1 MSSRMASKTALNC
14 TSYRFSS
21 SSSLRARWAWDAVI
35 RRSRTKARMISTLMA
50 IARGLFRTPESIAT
64 PCSVKA
70 YGAYR
75 LPPRPF
81 EITICDL
88 KDSASAGLRRN
99 MKSPGNRSGSASRT
113 ARGHRAR
120 VPRLLRL
127 RRARPGLRAR
137 AMRRV
142 PVRAPRAVLRGVQEA
157 RHRGE
162 AHRGARARG
171 ELALLQVKGA
181 RGPGRAPEMEPPGWG
196 GGPAPG
202 ADSLRA
208 GRPAGRVR
216 SASAA
221 D

>member
-35 RRSRTKARMISTLMA
+35 RRSRTKARMISTLTA

-88 KDSASAGLRRN
+88 KDSASTGL
-99 MKSPGNRSGSASRT
+99 
-113 ARGHRAR
+113 R
-120 VPRLLRL
+120 VPRKPLGVSLHGLHEDSRL
-127 RRARPGLRAR
+127 DAVQRRQLHVEEHP
-137 AMRRV
+137 
-142 PVRAPRAVLRGVQEA
+142 P
-157 RHRGE
+157 
-162 AHRGARARG
+162 
-171 ELALLQVKGA
+171 
-181 RGPGRAPEMEPPGWG
+181 APEDDDG
-196 GGPAPG
+196 
-202 ADSLRA
+202 S
-208 GRPAGRVR
+208 
-216 SASAA
+216 
-221 D
+221 